1 MADIRWPGIRS
12 LVLANKET
20 SIRISQPGLPAARW
34 RRRANGCLPFQPR
47 IADEPEHMPSAQRAG
62 IPSPVWGRRVH
73 ERSVIKQPRFGA
85 LNALRQGGSF
95 EREASIP
102 VVKAKVCAR
111 PVGCANSPG
120 VCNIV
125 MLLGLAGQTATDR
138 ESVAILRILLLFR
151 MTTSPGWQSRST
163 PSSMCESA
171 CAAASL
177 AAGEESSKQRDLLR
191 HMSTMNRS
199 VIWA

>member
-34 RRRANGCLPFQPR
+34 RRRANGRLPFQPR

-85 LNALRQGGSF
+85 LNALRQAGPF
-95 EREASIP
+95 EREASMP
-102 VVKAKVCAR
+102 VIQAKVCAR

-120 VCNIV
+120 VCNSDAFGVSETDSNRSRKCRHYTDIAV
-125 MLLGLAGQTATDR
+125 VQNDHVARLAEQIHAFIDVR
-138 ESVAILRILLLFR
+138 VC
-151 MTTSPGWQSRST
+151 MRSGVF
-163 PSSMCESA
+163 SA
-171 CAAASL
+171 AR
-177 AAGEESSKQRDLLR
+177 EESRKRDLLR